1 MGKHPVTNTKVLGAT
16 TNYVFGPTLGGCLLT
31 HRTKYIKLLVHDHIN
46 KRVVKL
52 LPQYNVCDTTIK
64 PTPLLILLDHKDP
77 TK

>member
-31 HRTKYIKLLVHDHIN
+31 HRTKYIELLVHDHIN

-52 LPQYNVCDTTIK
+52 LP
-64 PTPLLILLDHKDP
+64 
-77 TK
+77 